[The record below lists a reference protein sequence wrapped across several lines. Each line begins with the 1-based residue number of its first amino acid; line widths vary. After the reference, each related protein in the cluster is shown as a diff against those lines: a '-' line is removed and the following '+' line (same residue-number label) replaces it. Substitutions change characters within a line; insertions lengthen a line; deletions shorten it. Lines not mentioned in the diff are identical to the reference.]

1 MDASG
6 SRPSGSAGGPDKL
19 ADMASDGPAGFWSY
33 AHEDDEQDGGRIR
46 ALAKAVKAEFSLLT
60 GEELIL
66 FVDHDDLQWGDEW
79 RARINEALSSTTF
92 FIPVITPRYFAR
104 EECRLELLT
113 FAGQAKSLGRSDL
126 LMSIYYVQ
134 VLGFGSDASSDDEA
148 VDLVASMQ
156 WDDWR
161 ELRLEGQD
169 SPAYR
174 KQVNHLA
181 WRLVKISR
189 SLAERDEAVGAELA
203 KAVTGEDEPGL
214 VELMAAAEAAMP
226 RFNATMDALM
236 GELNQMG
243 EIAEGWVPKI
253 ARATS
258 KSAGASMH
266 AFAQLATALSEP
278 AERVNALGKQ
288 YANELVTIDPAILS
302 LIRFAQAGGWDP
314 SDAAELFANIRE
326 LRDVSERAL
335 AELRKLV
342 AVLDQTAGLSRDL
355 RRPVW
360 QLRDGLKGVLDSSAI
375 IEEWD
380 RRASQADGDGPQA

>member
-1 MDASG
+1 
-6 SRPSGSAGGPDKL
+6 
-19 ADMASDGPAGFWSY
+19 MASDGPAGFWSY
-33 AHEDDEQDGGRIR
+33 AHEDDEQDGGGIC

-66 FVDHDDLQWGDEW
+66 FVDHDLQWGEEW
-79 RARINEALSSTTF
+79 RARIDEALSSTTF

-104 EECRLELLT
+104 EECRRELLT
-113 FAGQAKSLGRSDL
+113 FAGHAKSLGRSDL
-126 LMSIYYVQ
+126 LLSIYYVQ
-134 VLGFGSDASSDDEA
+134 VPGFDNDASSDDEA
-148 VDLVASMQ
+148 VALVASMQ

-174 KQVNHLA
+174 KRVNQLA
-181 WRLVKISR
+181 RRLAKISS

-203 KAVTGEDEPGL
+203 IAETGEDEPGL
-214 VELMAAAEAAMP
+214 VELMAEAEAAMP
-226 RFNATMDALM
+226 RFNETMDALM
-236 GELNQMG
+236 GELNQIG
-243 EIAEGWVPKI
+243 EIVEGWRPRI
-253 ARATS
+253 ARATN

-266 AFAQLATALSEP
+266 VFAEVAKALSAP
-278 AERVNALGKQ
+278 SERVNALGKQ

-302 LIRFAQAGGWDP
+302 LVRFAQAGVWDP
-314 SDAAELFANIRE
+314 SDAAELFANIRK
-326 LRDVSERAL
+326 LRDVSERRV
-335 AELRKLV
+335 AELRELV

-355 RRPVW
+355 RRPVR